1 MSPAAARFASVA
13 SVRPR
18 PARAGSI
25 TIPSQTLS
33 QAQAR
38 RIALAAQGF
47 LDPSHSPPTM
57 RTFGRTLTRTGVLQV
72 DSVNVLQRAHFMP
85 LYSRMGPYDVDL
97 VRRAA
102 QGRSRRIVEYWAHV
116 QAFMP
121 VDLWPVMR
129 HRMTR
134 YRDGRHKWWGTV
146 VTDELVESLLAEIAD
161 RGAST
166 ARDLDD
172 GLPRQKENWG
182 WNWST
187 TRRAL
192 DYMYM
197 VGDVA
202 IAGRNS
208 QFEIRYDLPE
218 RVIPR
223 PHLEAPTPTEAEA
236 NLELIRRAA
245 RSHGVATA
253 RDLADYY
260 RMRLQPKA
268 GMHATQDAIDTLVE
282 EGELVP
288 VSVEGVKRQS
298 YLHRDA
304 RIPRRVRA
312 RTLLSPFDPVV
323 WERERTESLFDFFYR
338 IEIYTPVE
346 KRIHGYYVLPFL
358 LGDQI
363 VGRVDLKADRKT
375 GLLLV
380 KAAYAEPCAPDETAE
395 ELAGELQR
403 LAGWLGLH
411 TVVVERRGDLAPA
424 LAALVA

>member
-1 MSPAAARFASVA
+1 
-13 SVRPR
+13 
-18 PARAGSI
+18 
-25 TIPSQTLS
+25 
-33 QAQAR
+33 
-38 RIALAAQGF
+38 
-47 LDPSHSPPTM
+47 M
-57 RTFGRTLTRTGVLQV
+57 RTFARTLTRTGVLQV

-97 VRRAA
+97 VRRASE
-102 QGRSRRIVEYWAHV
+102 GRSRRIVEYWAHV

-121 VDLWPVMR
+121 VELWPVMR
-129 HRMTR
+129 HRMNR

-146 VTDELVESLLAEIAD
+146 VTEELIESLLAEISD

-223 PHLEAPTPTEAEA
+223 VHLEAPTPSEEEA
-236 NLELIRRAA
+236 NLELVRRAA

-282 EGELVP
+282 HGELVP
-288 VSVEGVKRQS
+288 VRIDGVKRPA
-298 YLHRDA
+298 YLHREA
-304 RIPRRVRA
+304 RIPRRIDARA
-312 RTLLSPFDPVV
+312 LLSPFDPVV

-358 LGDQI
+358 LGERI

-380 KAAYAEPCAPDETAE
+380 KAAYAEPGAPDETAE
-395 ELAGELQR
+395 ELAVELQR

-411 TVVVERRGDLAPA
+411 AVVIERRGDLAPA
-424 LAALVA
+424 LAALVS

>member
-1 MSPAAARFASVA
+1 VSPPTARFASVP
-13 SVRPR
+13 SLGQRPVR
-18 PARAGSI
+18 ARS
-25 TIPSQTLS
+25 TSTLS
-33 QAQAR
+33 RPQAR

-47 LDPSHSPPTM
+47 LDPPHSPPTM
-57 RTFGRTLTRTGVLQV
+57 RTLTRTLTRTGVLQV

-85 LYSRMGPYDVDL
+85 LYARMGPYDVDL
-97 VRRAA
+97 VRRASE
-102 QGRSRRIVEYWAHV
+102 GRQRRIVEYWAHV

-121 VDLWPVMR
+121 VELWPLMR
-129 HRMTR
+129 HRMAR
-134 YRDGRHKWWGTV
+134 YRDGKHKWWGTV
-146 VTDELVESLLAEIAD
+146 VTDELTDSLLAEIAD

-172 GLPRQKENWG
+172 GLPRKKENWG

-218 RVIPR
+218 RVIPAE
-223 PHLEAPTPTEAEA
+223 HLEAPMPPEAEA
-236 NLELIRRAA
+236 NVELIRRAA

-268 GMHATQDAIDTLVE
+268 GLHATQDAIDTLVE
-282 EGELVP
+282 EGELLP
-288 VSVEGVKRQS
+288 VTVDGLKRPA

-304 RIPRRVRA
+304 RVPRRVGARA
-312 RTLLSPFDPVV
+312 LLSPFDPVV

-358 LGDQI
+358 LGDRI

-380 KAAYAEPCAPDETAE
+380 KAAYAEPGAPDETAE
-395 ELAGELQR
+395 ELAAELQR
-403 LAGWLGLH
+403 LAGWLDLH

-424 LAALVA
+424 LAALVP

>member
-1 MSPAAARFASVA
+1 
-13 SVRPR
+13 
-18 PARAGSI
+18 
-25 TIPSQTLS
+25 
-33 QAQAR
+33 
-38 RIALAAQGF
+38 
-47 LDPSHSPPTM
+47 M
-57 RTFGRTLTRTGVLQV
+57 RTFARTLNRTGVLQV

-97 VRRAA
+97 VRRASE
-102 QGRSRRIVEYWAHV
+102 GRSRRIVEYWAHV

-121 VDLWPVMR
+121 VELWPVMR
-129 HRMTR
+129 HRMAR

-146 VTDELVESLLAEIAD
+146 VTEDLIADLLAEISD

-172 GLPRQKENWG
+172 GLPREKENWG

-223 PHLEAPTPTEAEA
+223 ALLEAPTPTEAEA
-236 NLELIRRAA
+236 NLELVRRAA

-268 GMHATQDAIDTLVE
+268 GLHAAQDAIETLVAD
-282 EGELVP
+282 GELVP
-288 VSVEGVKRQS
+288 VAVEGVKRTA

-304 RIPRRVRA
+304 RIPRRVGARA
-312 RTLLSPFDPVV
+312 LLSPFDPLV

-358 LGDQI
+358 LGERI
-363 VGRVDLKADRKT
+363 VGRVDLKADRRA

-380 KAAYAEPCAPDETAE
+380 KAAYAEPGAPDETAE
-395 ELAGELQR
+395 ELATELHR

-411 TVVVERRGDLAPA
+411 TVVVEPRGDLAPA
-424 LAALVA
+424 VAALVA

>member
-1 MSPAAARFASVA
+1 
-13 SVRPR
+13 
-18 PARAGSI
+18 
-25 TIPSQTLS
+25 
-33 QAQAR
+33 
-38 RIALAAQGF
+38 
-47 LDPSHSPPTM
+47 M
-57 RTFGRTLTRTGVLQV
+57 RTFARTLTRTGVLQV

-97 VRRAA
+97 VRRASE
-102 QGRSRRIVEYWAHV
+102 GRSRRIVEYWAHV

-121 VDLWPVMR
+121 VELWPVMR
-129 HRMTR
+129 HRMNR

-146 VTDELVESLLAEIAD
+146 VTEELIESLLAEISD

-223 PHLEAPTPTEAEA
+223 VHLEAPTPSEEEA
-236 NLELIRRAA
+236 NLELVRRAA

-282 EGELVP
+282 HGELVP
-288 VSVEGVKRQS
+288 VRIDGVKRAA
-298 YLHRDA
+298 YLHREA
-304 RIPRRVRA
+304 RIPRRIDARA
-312 RTLLSPFDPVV
+312 LLSPFDPVV

-358 LGDQI
+358 LGDRI

-380 KAAYAEPCAPDETAE
+380 KAAYAEPGAPDETAE
-395 ELAGELQR
+395 ELAVELQR

-411 TVVVERRGDLAPA
+411 AVVIERRGDLAPA
-424 LAALVA
+424 LAALVS